1 MEIVFN
7 KFPNPKE
14 EHMGSALARASGG
27 SGGREEAFCPD
38 KTHGTDSFGFR
49 GIVLTPF
56 LFLARS
62 PRAWCA
68 LNSHF

>member
-27 SGGREEAFCPD
+27 SGGTGEDEEI
-38 KTHGTDSFGFR
+38 KTEPCT
-49 GIVLTPF
+49 
-56 LFLARS
+56 
-62 PRAWCA
+62 
-68 LNSHF
+68 LNSEPLYTEPQTLYPEPQFQYPEPPIP